1 MAVHKTPAL
10 TALHKSLNK
19 LNAQCHTVGSAFTLK
34 SDPVNSVESYEAFE
48 TIQVFYIRMLL
59 KIGRPKEKQ
68 KNKKP
73 ESAFEWVTVLD
84 ASRANL
90 SVLRYAV
97 GLSQLMDPQQNQKWL
112 IT

>member
-10 TALHKSLNK
+10 TALRKSLNK

-68 KNKKP
+68 KTK
-73 ESAFEWVTVLD
+73 SQRVL
-84 ASRANL
+84 SNGSQYL
-90 SVLRYAV
+90 MPAV
-97 GLSQLMDPQQNQKWL
+97 P
-112 IT
+112 I